1 MKQILNDIAE
11 WAVMLAVL
19 GCIVFLL
26 IYKG

>member
-11 WAVMLAVL
+11 WLVMIAVL
-19 GCIVFLL
+19 GVIIFLL